1 MTAMLAAPLAM
12 VERGRTLQQQA
23 RHTVSTAR
31 RGALAADGRR
41 LDIARDDGFD
51 FGGADYARLH
61 AASGATAF
69 QHPLW
74 LEAFYRR
81 LAGPRGAEKIVVTG
95 RDADGTL
102 RLVLPLI
109 RRRMSGVALLESCD
123 LGVSDY
129 AAPVVDADLAVGA
142 GLADAVAAVLPQHDI
157 LRLRPVRAE
166 HVEAWRSLLGGQAAR
181 LDFFAHATT
190 LPASFSAWR
199 QSAYADGF
207 RRMLDR
213 KKKRFLKQDGARVR
227 LLTEAAEI
235 DRAITDIARL
245 RAGRFQ
251 GDLIQQDFVAAF
263 YADVARM
270 GAAGLARTY
279 AIEFEGAPI
288 GHAFGIAHAGRF
300 NYLLIGCDYEAH
312 GRHSP
317 GLILYDSMIADWI
330 GAGGATFDFTIGD
343 EPFKADF
350 GTAPTPMF
358 EISARPTWRGRLAAA
373 GFAAREQLRRLRR
386 DQTA

>member
-1 MTAMLAAPLAM
+1 MLDAPWRL
-12 VERGRTLQQQA
+12 VGGGRTLQQQA
-23 RHTVSTAR
+23 RQTLPTGTGGATA
-31 RGALAADGRR
+31 DHR
-41 LDIARDDGFD
+41 LVVARDDGFD
-51 FGGADYARLH
+51 FSGADYARLH

-74 LEAFYRR
+74 LDAFYRR

-129 AAPVVDADLAVGA
+129 AAPVVDADFDHGPGLAEAVGA
-142 GLADAVAAVLPQHDI
+142 VLPAHDI

-166 HVEAWRSLLGGQAAR
+166 HVETWQTLLGGQAVR
-181 LDFFAHATT
+181 LDFSAHATT
-190 LPASFSAWR
+190 LGASYSAWR

-207 RRMLDR
+207 RRMFER

-227 LLTEAAEI
+227 LLTDPTEI
-235 DRAITDIARL
+235 DAAIAAIARL
-245 RAGRFQ
+245 RAGRFE

-279 AIEFEGAPI
+279 AIELEGAPI
-288 GHAFGIAHAGRF
+288 GHAFGIVHAGRF

-317 GLILYDSMIADWI
+317 GLVLYDAMIEDWI
-330 GAGGATFDFTIGD
+330 GAGGAIFDFTIGD

-350 GTAPTPMF
+350 GTGPTPMF

-386 DQTA
+386 DQKGS